1 MPEGT
6 ENLQETPQTM
16 GSALSALEGLAG
28 SELIAAEM
36 KNQNPGDDNNE
47 VQEQQEEQPENQ
59 NGEAGDQNE
68 VADVVEDKNK
78 VSADQED
85 DLSEEEKNNPLL
97 TAIKGKKG
105 PEVKFE
111 NIDQVKAHA
120 KKHLGIEIKSENDFG
135 KLFNSATEWRKK
147 AQKADELEETVGKFE
162 AIFDGMPKHLLESV
176 KAFYAGQ
183 PDWETHVTS
192 KPKFD
197 FSKPIDQQNIKT
209 LVQHYYPNK
218 FNDEDWTA
226 EERPQALDIAIQAAK
241 DRFTF
246 EKREVDETSAKIVR
260 ESSER
265 KERMKTSTESSLNH
279 LKDSFPDMDSTSLKK
294 ISSIL
299 ESGDVN
305 SMFFD
310 KNGVKKDAAKKLIL
324 ALHGEETIKNMM
336 KLSAKRSESSTNE
349 EILSRGADKPK
360 PQKGNGSQQNGVN
373 EKVSKQVESLLE
385 GLNKKRTY

>member
-47 VQEQQEEQPENQ
+47 VQEQQEEQPKNQ

-68 VADVVEDKNK
+68 VDEVVEDKNK

-147 AQKADELEETVGKFE
+147 AQKAERDSIKYMQCIYMSERVGKVYKG
-162 AIFDGMPKHLLESV
+162 I
-176 KAFYAGQ
+176 
-183 PDWETHVTS
+183 VTS
-192 KPKFD
+192 VTDYGLFVE
-197 FSKPIDQQNIKT
+197 IAE
-209 LVQHYYPNK
+209 NK
-218 FNDEDWTA
+218 C
-226 EERPQALDIAIQAAK
+226 
-241 DRFTF
+241 
-246 EKREVDETSAKIVR
+246 
-260 ESSER
+260 
-265 KERMKTSTESSLNH
+265 
-279 LKDSFPDMDSTSLKK
+279 
-294 ISSIL
+294 
-299 ESGDVN
+299 
-305 SMFFD
+305 
-310 KNGVKKDAAKKLIL
+310 
-324 ALHGEETIKNMM
+324 
-336 KLSAKRSESSTNE
+336 
-349 EILSRGADKPK
+349 
-360 PQKGNGSQQNGVN
+360 
-373 EKVSKQVESLLE
+373 E
-385 GLNKKRTY
+385 GLVRLSEIGGDTFIADTDNYCVKGFNTGEKIRLGDEVMIVVKSVDVEKKNINFTLIRA